1 MKTKRST
8 KKQFEAV
15 KTLVN
20 EDGSINVTTFYTK
33 TGKWHVVGTISKQ
46 GECIDEC
53 YNKSTGERITRHRSE
68 LKRLEEQGYIFDVGK

>member
-1 MKTKRST
+1 MKHST
-8 KKQFEAV
+8 KKQFESV

-33 TGKWHVVGTISKQ
+33 TGKWQVVGTISKP

-53 YNKSTGERITRHRSE
+53 YNKETGERIIRHRSE
-68 LKRLEEQGYIFDVGK
+68 LKRLQEQGYIYDVGK

>member
-1 MKTKRST
+1 MKRST

-15 KTLVN
+15 KTLIN

-33 TGKWHVVGTISKQ
+33 TGKWQVVGTVSER

-53 YNKSTGERITRHRSE
+53 YNKSTGERITRHRIE
-68 LKRLEEQGYIFDVGK
+68 LKRLEEHGHIFDIGK

>member
-1 MKTKRST
+1 MKMNRST

-15 KTLVN
+15 KSLVN

-33 TGKWHVVGTISKQ
+33 TGKWQVVGTISER

-53 YNKSTGERITRHRSE
+53 YNKETGERITRTRKE
-68 LKRLEEQGYIFDVGK
+68 LAELENRGFIFDIGK